1 MLQQGI
7 MFTKK
12 MRSEKSR
19 NLAKKSIQTPR
30 GRSQNE
36 RFRFPEKMVAHVLA
50 HVPAHVLAH
59 ECCVTEC
66 LSQSVV
72 SQSVVSQSVVSQSQ
86 A

>member
-1 MLQQGI
+1 M
-7 MFTKK
+7 TKK
-12 MRSEKSR
+12 MRGEKSR

-36 RFRFPEKMVAHVLA
+36 RFRFPEKMVAYVVPA

-66 LSQSVV
+66 CVTECCV
-72 SQSVVSQSVVSQSQ
+72 TECCVTECGVTE
-86 A
+86 